1 MPFLAN
7 NIFMVETPPFNGMM
21 EKKTEGITMEQ
32 IIQYII
38 AATLIMLTVI
48 SILNYGAQKDIEAH
62 IENIARRMNVNRSE
76 DILDEIE
83 RELNNRKG

>member
-1 MPFLAN
+1 
-7 NIFMVETPPFNGMM
+7 M

-48 SILNYGAQKDIEAH
+48 SILNYGTQKDIEAH

-76 DILDEIE
+76 DVLDEIE
-83 RELNNRKG
+83 RELNNRKD

>member
-1 MPFLAN
+1 
-7 NIFMVETPPFNGMM
+7 MM

>member
-1 MPFLAN
+1 
-7 NIFMVETPPFNGMM
+7 
-21 EKKTEGITMEQ
+21 MEQ

-48 SILNYGAQKDIEAH
+48 SILNYGTQKDIEAH

-83 RELNNRKG
+83 RELNNRKD

>member
-1 MPFLAN
+1 MK
-7 NIFMVETPPFNGMM
+7 
-21 EKKTEGITMEQ
+21 KKTEGITMEQ

-83 RELNNRKG
+83 RELNNRKD

>member
-1 MPFLAN
+1 
-7 NIFMVETPPFNGMM
+7 M

-48 SILNYGAQKDIEAH
+48 SILNYGTQKDIEAH

-83 RELNNRKG
+83 RELNNRKD

>member
-1 MPFLAN
+1 
-7 NIFMVETPPFNGMM
+7 
-21 EKKTEGITMEQ
+21 MEQ

-83 RELNNRKG
+83 RELNNRKD

>member
-1 MPFLAN
+1 
-7 NIFMVETPPFNGMM
+7 
-21 EKKTEGITMEQ
+21 MEQ

-48 SILNYGAQKDIEAH
+48 SILNYGTQKDIEAH

-76 DILDEIE
+76 DVLDEIE
-83 RELNNRKG
+83 RELNNRKD

>member
-1 MPFLAN
+1 
-7 NIFMVETPPFNGMM
+7 
-21 EKKTEGITMEQ
+21 MEQ

>member
-1 MPFLAN
+1 
-7 NIFMVETPPFNGMM
+7 
-21 EKKTEGITMEQ
+21 MEQ

-76 DILDEIE
+76 DILDELV
-83 RELNNRKG
+83 RELNNRKD